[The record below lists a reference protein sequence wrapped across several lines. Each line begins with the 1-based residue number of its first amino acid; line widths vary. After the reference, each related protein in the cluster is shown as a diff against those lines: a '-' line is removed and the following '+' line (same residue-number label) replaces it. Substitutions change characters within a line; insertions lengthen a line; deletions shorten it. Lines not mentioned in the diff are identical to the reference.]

1 MTEKRSVMKN
11 HLPKRLFNS
20 GNINLIPKFH
30 GENLKI
36 DGLLNRLVI
45 CLNIYCFVLSFC
57 LLLHR
62 LAVRINLPFY
72 IFLGKEALK
81 RH

>member
-57 LLLHR
+57 FIVLFTSSSPCR
-62 LAVRINLPFY
+62 EDQFAVLYFSR
-72 IFLGKEALK
+72 
-81 RH
+81 